1 MTNEQPGWSSPGESA
16 EVSLRAAIV
25 ASRSSKEAP
34 SARLAALKRA
44 ISAHAFAQVRLGNAE
59 VTPLSKEASMLC
71 EQLGEQARRGAE
83 ESRAAEKMRR
93 EAEILARADGLLRLG
108 EPIVESAISDLRVEV
123 HAAKKPEDVRS
134 ILETFENVHTARV
147 SAELYRE
154 EDDKK
159 LKRHHL
165 APSIARPSPMSSP
178 MRPTSSRSSALPGR
192 EALRRA
198 DSFSRFLDVVVAAAT
213 PPDENVGR
221 ALVSALESFPS
232 PEHEVSAQASW
243 EAEDAEFEFRRASL
257 ELEMEAA
264 RQRRLWKLSASTSA
278 PLERKTLNL
287 DKKLAS
293 TPPTE
298 ARASGFLFSEV
309 FPPPSHPPPR
319 PPLDHSPPSPWEVE
333 VADLKAQFEQLER
346 ALRPAQMDD
355 AGTQS
360 NGHSLL
366 VMLAALLSLLAIPLF
381 LALVFLGFQASTPSI
396 AFDTRAFTAAQRH
409 MDFER
414 CLRLDKVWR
423 VCSLDDA
430 LYYNFLLAL
439 RWVGGL
445 GDGFVEY
452 MYMNVQWSASIGAGE
467 RPVQS
472 NLGWRK
478 PQSSS

>member
-1 MTNEQPGWSSPGESA
+1 
-16 EVSLRAAIV
+16 
-25 ASRSSKEAP
+25 
-34 SARLAALKRA
+34 
-44 ISAHAFAQVRLGNAE
+44 
-59 VTPLSKEASMLC
+59 MLC

-108 EPIVESAISDLRVEV
+108 EPIVESAISDLRAEV

-147 SAELYRE
+147 SAEMYRE

-178 MRPTSSRSSALPGR
+178 MRPTPARSSALPGR
-192 EALRRA
+192 EALQRA

-213 PPDENVGR
+213 PPNENVGR
-221 ALVSALESFPS
+221 ALECFPS

-278 PLERKTLNL
+278 PMERKSLIL
-287 DKKLAS
+287 DEKLAS

-319 PPLDHSPPSPWEVE
+319 PPLEQSPPSPWEVE
-333 VADLKAQFEQLER
+333 VADLKAQFEVLER

-355 AGTQS
+355 AGTRS
-360 NGHSLL
+360 KGHSLL
-366 VMLAALLSLLAIPLF
+366 VILAALLSLLAIPLL
-381 LALVFLGFQASTPSI
+381 LALMFLGFQASTPSI

-409 MDFER
+409 VDFER

-439 RWVGGL
+439 RWFGGL
-445 GDGFVEY
+445 GDAFVEY
-452 MYMNVQWSASIGAGE
+452 MYMSVQWSASSGAGE
-467 RPVQS
+467 RPVKS
-472 NLGWRK
+472 NLGWRNRHLER
-478 PQSSS
+478 

>member
-1 MTNEQPGWSSPGESA
+1 MTDEQPGWSA

-108 EPIVESAISDLRVEV
+108 EPIVESAISDLRAEV

-178 MRPTSSRSSALPGR
+178 MRPTPARSSALPGR
-192 EALRRA
+192 EALQRA

-213 PPDENVGR
+213 PPNENVGR
-221 ALVSALESFPS
+221 ALECFPS

-278 PLERKTLNL
+278 PMERKSLIL
-287 DKKLAS
+287 DEKLAS

-319 PPLDHSPPSPWEVE
+319 PPLEQSPPSPWEVE
-333 VADLKAQFEQLER
+333 VSDLKAQFEQLER
-346 ALRPAQMDD
+346 ALRPAQMAD

-360 NGHSLL
+360 NMHSLL

-423 VCSLDDA
+423 VSSLDDA

-439 RWVGGL
+439 RWFGGL
-445 GDGFVEY
+445 GDAFVEY
-452 MYMNVQWSASIGAGE
+452 MYMSVQWSASSGAGE
-467 RPVQS
+467 RPVKS
-472 NLGWRK
+472 NLGWRNRHLER
-478 PQSSS
+478 

>member
-1 MTNEQPGWSSPGESA
+1 MLNVPLNDIIDKQPGWSA

-108 EPIVESAISDLRVEV
+108 EPIVESAISDLRAEV

-147 SAELYRE
+147 SAEMYRE

-178 MRPTSSRSSALPGR
+178 MRPTPARSSALPGR
-192 EALRRA
+192 EALQRA

-213 PPDENVGR
+213 PPNENVGR
-221 ALVSALESFPS
+221 ALECFPS

-278 PLERKTLNL
+278 PMERKSLIL
-287 DKKLAS
+287 DEKLAS

-319 PPLDHSPPSPWEVE
+319 PPLEQSPPSPWEVE
-333 VADLKAQFEQLER
+333 VADLKAQFEVLER

-355 AGTQS
+355 AGTRS
-360 NGHSLL
+360 KGHSLL
-366 VMLAALLSLLAIPLF
+366 VILAALLSLLAIPLL
-381 LALVFLGFQASTPSI
+381 LALMFLGFQASTPSI

-409 MDFER
+409 VDFER

-439 RWVGGL
+439 RWFGGL
-445 GDGFVEY
+445 GDAFVEY
-452 MYMNVQWSASIGAGE
+452 MYMSVQWSASSGAGE
-467 RPVQS
+467 RPVKS
-472 NLGWRK
+472 NLGWRNRHLER
-478 PQSSS
+478 

>member
-1 MTNEQPGWSSPGESA
+1 MTDEQPGWSA
-16 EVSLRAAIV
+16 EVSLRAAMV

-108 EPIVESAISDLRVEV
+108 EPIVESAISDLRAEV

-154 EDDKK
+154 EDEKK
-159 LKRHHL
+159 LKRHHS
-165 APSIARPSPMSSP
+165 APSIARPSPM
-178 MRPTSSRSSALPGR
+178 RPTPARSSALPGR
-192 EALRRA
+192 EALQRA

-221 ALVSALESFPS
+221 ALECFPS
-232 PEHEVSAQASW
+232 PEQASAQASSRASW

-257 ELEMEAA
+257 EHEMEAA
-264 RQRRLWKLSASTSA
+264 RLRRLWKLSASTSA
-278 PLERKTLNL
+278 PMERKSPIL
-287 DKKLAS
+287 DEKLAF

-319 PPLDHSPPSPWEVE
+319 PPLEQSPPSPWEVE
-333 VADLKAQFEQLER
+333 VADLKAQFEVLER

-355 AGTQS
+355 AGTRS
-360 NGHSLL
+360 NLHSLL
-366 VMLAALLSLLAIPLF
+366 VILAALLSLLAIPLL

-439 RWVGGL
+439 RWFGGL
-445 GDGFVEY
+445 GDAFVEY
-452 MYMNVQWSASIGAGE
+452 MYMSVQWSASIGAGE
-467 RPVQS
+467 RPVKS
-472 NLGWRK
+472 NLGWRNRHLER
-478 PQSSS
+478 

>member
-108 EPIVESAISDLRVEV
+108 EPIVESAISDLRAEV

-154 EDDKK
+154 EDEKK

-178 MRPTSSRSSALPGR
+178 MRPTPARSSALPGR
-192 EALRRA
+192 EALQRA

-213 PPDENVGR
+213 PPNENVGR
-221 ALVSALESFPS
+221 ALECFPS

-278 PLERKTLNL
+278 PMERKSLIL
-287 DKKLAS
+287 DEKLAS

-319 PPLDHSPPSPWEVE
+319 PPLEQSPPSPWEVE
-333 VADLKAQFEQLER
+333 VADLKAQFEVLER

-355 AGTQS
+355 AGTRS
-360 NGHSLL
+360 KGRSLL
-366 VMLAALLSLLAIPLF
+366 VILAALLSLLAIPLL

-439 RWVGGL
+439 RWFGGL
-445 GDGFVEY
+445 GDAFVEY
-452 MYMNVQWSASIGAGE
+452 MYMSVQWSASSGAGE
-467 RPVQS
+467 RPVKS
-472 NLGWRK
+472 NLGWRNRHLER
-478 PQSSS
+478 